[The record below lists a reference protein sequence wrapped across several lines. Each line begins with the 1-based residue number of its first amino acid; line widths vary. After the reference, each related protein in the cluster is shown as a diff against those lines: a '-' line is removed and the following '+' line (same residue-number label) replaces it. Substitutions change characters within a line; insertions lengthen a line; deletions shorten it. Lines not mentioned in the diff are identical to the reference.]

1 MKSLGHRYCN
11 FTAWVNS
18 MALRSFDSQ
27 TRLGIPRPPKSER
40 HPQPAMQGEQ
50 YADEGTLILEP
61 SSPASLAPSSF
72 IPPPPPSSM
81 RPRMVSVP
89 PPSSVRPPMP
99 SWDDRSGWAPA
110 STNEVTKSTRIPSK
124 SEHSASA
131 MVLMAT
137 LAMLAALVSIGFMHK
152 AKQASESEAP
162 AAAAA
167 PPPVV
172 SESNAAVLP
181 AAPVAPP
188 AQTIDMDD
196 EVKPAAP
203 VAAAKPAVA
212 PQAAPV
218 VRVAAPAQT
227 ATPAAAAAPPK
238 PAKEKTPSQ
247 TAQQKALEDL
257 LDQLGEE
264 QLKR

>member
-1 MKSLGHRYCN
+1 
-11 FTAWVNS
+11 

-40 HPQPAMQGEQ
+40 APHSERAPQPAMQGEQ

-61 SSPASLAPSSF
+61 SSPISIAPSSF

-81 RPRMVSVP
+81 RPMMYSVP

-99 SWDDRSGWAPA
+99 SWDDRSGWAP
-110 STNEVTKSTRIPSK
+110 STPNEVTKSTRIPPK
-124 SEHSASA
+124 STHSASA
-131 MVLMAT
+131 MILMAT
-137 LAMLAALVSIGFMHK
+137 FAALAALMSIGFMQK
-152 AKQASESEAP
+152 SKRTAENETPVAS
-162 AAAAA
+162 AA

-172 SESNAAVLP
+172 VESNAAVIP
-181 AAPVAPP
+181 APVAPP
-188 AQTIDMDD
+188 AQAIDMDD
-196 EVKPAAP
+196 DAKPAAP
-203 VAAAKPAVA
+203 VAAPKPVVNVNVA
-212 PQAAPV
+212 PAQPQAAQPQVTPV
-218 VRVAAPAQT
+218 VRTAPPSQAAPA
-227 ATPAAAAAPPK
+227 PAA
-238 PAKEKTPSQ
+238 PAKKAPSQ